1 MFFWV
6 ASSAGLLASPT
17 ANPIQLCRKY
27 RFTNVPFAAMY
38 QSNCGRSGDKVQT
51 DNCFMITF
59 YPKQNYE
66 QVVDENISALLIRC
80 WHQMRSLQEIVQ
92 TAGKYWL
99 SREVKDRGLLLQSY
113 TNNKMLTAQFIPV
126 A

>member
-1 MFFWV
+1 
-6 ASSAGLLASPT
+6 
-17 ANPIQLCRKY
+17 
-27 RFTNVPFAAMY
+27 
-38 QSNCGRSGDKVQT
+38 
-51 DNCFMITF
+51 MITF

-66 QVVDENISALLIRC
+66 PVVDENISALLIRC

-99 SREVKDRGLLLQSY
+99 SRQVKDRGLLLQSY